1 MENNSTNRIFSFS
14 SFGYEGS
21 IVSVETD
28 LRRGIPAVDIVGLAD
43 VAVKEARERMQA
55 AIRNSNLDFPPERV
69 LMSLSPADLKKEGAG
84 FDLPMALSVLNA
96 QHNYDFGADVL
107 VMGELELSGHVRPVK
122 GVRAAVETAMA
133 SGIFKFIV
141 PEANMKEALSV
152 PGAQV
157 LGVSSLSEVHEK
169 LISKEYGLF
178 KMSEIE
184 SSSKK
189 VEFDGEALNTE
200 QSYFTG
206 KKIVDMQLDGYYDAA
221 RAIEIAIAGK
231 HNILLEGQP
240 GCGKTMLTQALFP
253 ALTPQLTS
261 EESQTTTRIW
271 SLAGLTKPNDPMIK
285 SVPFR
290 IPHQTASIEGICG
303 GGPSCRPGEISL
315 AHNGILFLDE
325 AAEFRS
331 SVLQMMRVPLE
342 NKSILLSRAGRT
354 TTYPAN
360 FQLVMASNPCPCGN
374 YGSHDKICLCSAKS
388 IDQYWKKFSAPLLSR
403 IEIKQHVEKNENDTR
418 KITVAEM
425 KKHIENAFRIQRENP
440 NYNSSLTPQE
450 ILDKC
455 VLNDESKSYLDSM
468 TQRLNFSPRDIANS
482 LKVALTIANMDNRL
496 EISLNDLKESV
507 ELNAPLFEKPQL
519 YIHQPKNEPVETKT
533 EEIENSG
540 MTELV
545 VDLANGKPY
554 TQPYTSPAEQITSPD
569 VLSMPLSKEELEEN
583 LMSMPVEEINIG
595 INNTLKEDLR
605 TGSIEAIP
613 SVENLPEFIQQHYGF
628 DFKYDKQNLKL
639 SILESKTNKLLTKI
653 DFNLSFESP
662 ESNETKTLPDSI
674 PSKVIS
680 LAHSYIQY
688 CETELRNELG
698 FDNSKSF
705 ESSILERNNLPD
717 FKKSFEEDINDRSNS
732 DFVVISNAQNYIGTL
747 QNKLIETLKQNEK
760 LVQEKEDLNKEI
772 NNLRNRNH
780 KKSSSMGY

>member
-28 LRRGIPAVDIVGLAD
+28 LRRGIPAVDILGLAD
-43 VAVKEARERMQA
+43 GAVKEARERMQA
-55 AIRNSNLDFPPERV
+55 AIRNSNLDFPSERV

-107 VMGELELSGHVRPVK
+107 VMGELELSGQVRPVK
-122 GVRAAVETAMA
+122 GVRAAVETAME

-178 KMSEIE
+178 KMAEIE

-189 VEFDGEALNTE
+189 VEFDEAALNTE

-206 KKIVDMQLDGYYDAA
+206 KKIADMQLDGYYDAA

-261 EESQTTTRIW
+261 EESQSTTRIW
-271 SLAGLTKPNDPMIK
+271 SIAGLTKPSNPMIK
-285 SVPFR
+285 NIPFR
-290 IPHQTASIEGICG
+290 MPHQTASIEGICG
-303 GGPSCRPGEISL
+303 GGPTCRPGEMSL

-342 NKSILLSRAGRT
+342 TKSISLSRAGRT
-354 TTYPAN
+354 TTYPSN
-360 FQLVMASNPCPCGN
+360 FQLVMAANPCPCGN
-374 YGSHDKICLCSAKS
+374 FGSHDKICLCSAKS
-388 IDQYWKKFSAPLLSR
+388 IDLYWKKFSAPLLDR
-403 IEIKQHVEKNENDTR
+403 IEIKQHVERNKNDTR
-418 KITVAEM
+418 KITVSDM
-425 KKHIENAFRIQRENP
+425 KRHIENAFNIQRKNP
-440 NYNSSLTPQE
+440 NYNSSLLPDE
-450 ILDKC
+450 IAEKCKLD
-455 VLNDESKSYLDSM
+455 DESKKYFDSK
-468 TQRLNFSPRDIANS
+468 TINISERSKQNT
-482 LKVALTIANMDNRL
+482 LKVALTIANMENRL
-496 EISLNDLKESV
+496 EISLDDLKEAV
-507 ELNAPLFEKPQL
+507 ELNSPLFEKPQE
-519 YIHQPKNEPVETKT
+519 YKHQPKNEPVETKSV
-533 EEIENSG
+533 EIENSG

-545 VDLANGKPY
+545 VDLANDKTY
-554 TQPYTSPAEQITSPD
+554 TQPYTSPAEQISSPD
-569 VLSMPLSKEELEEN
+569 VLSMPLSKEELEEK

-595 INNTLKEDLR
+595 INNTLEEDLR
-605 TGSIEAIP
+605 TGSIETIP
-613 SVENLPEFIQQHYGF
+613 SVENLPVFIQQYYGF

-662 ESNETKTLPDSI
+662 KSNEAKTLLDSI
-674 PSKVIS
+674 PNKVIS

-760 LVQEKEDLNKEI
+760 LVQETQDLKNEI
-772 NNLRNRNH
+772 NSLRNRNH